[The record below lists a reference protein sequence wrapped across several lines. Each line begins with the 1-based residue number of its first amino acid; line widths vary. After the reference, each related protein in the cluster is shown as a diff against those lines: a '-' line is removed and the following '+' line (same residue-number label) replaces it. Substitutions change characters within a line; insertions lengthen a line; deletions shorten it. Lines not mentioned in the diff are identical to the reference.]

1 MYRRHKKVLLAV
13 FVGTFIV
20 TYFFNLEF
28 VPIAE
33 IAITVASIAMGVYI
47 AAVSALLGSNYS
59 KSLRQVIDKEYPTKT
74 LLGVLAGY
82 FRIAGTFCIL
92 LIAIGCMY
100 TIPAK
105 VDMSITT
112 IAYIFRCGAAISYSV
127 FSVNILFLWLILQFL
142 INSLGKATNE

>member
-13 FVGTFIV
+13 FVGTFFV
-20 TYFFNLEF
+20 TYCFNLEF
-28 VPIAE
+28 APIAE

-59 KSLRQVIDKEYPTKT
+59 RSLRQVTDKEYPTKT

-92 LIAIGCMY
+92 LIAIGCIY
-100 TIPAK
+100 TIPTK
-105 VDMSITT
+105 VDMSLAT